1 MLQVWAFGDG
11 VEVVEVVA
19 VVCGVLR
26 HVVVDGHAAQPAW
39 TVFCFAFEEELFAVF
54 FELTSALADLT
65 TVADHVAVTPVIIV
79 GSIGGLG
86 EIRIRDPVAVFTG
99 WHAIPA

>member
-1 MLQVWAFGDG
+1 MLQVGAFGDG
-11 VEVVEVVA
+11 IEVVEVVA
-19 VVCGVLR
+19 VVCGVLWC
-26 HVVVDGHAAQPAW
+26 VVVDGHSAEPAW
-39 TVFCFAFEEELFAVF
+39 AVFRFAFEEEFFAVF
-54 FELTSALADLT
+54 FELASAFADLA

-99 WHAIPA
+99 CHAIPA